1 MHFRKKPVMVQ
12 AWEITPHLFE
22 LAFAQQMPE
31 LLGVTF
37 HVDQSGQYVT
47 MHSELSNASR
57 GELGDWIVRTTAGKL
72 GIYPRAVFEASYD
85 IVPPTLTL
93 EQEIQAKGLTA
104 PRITPDDIERVIER
118 AEYFTAADAFR
129 FGWLTADHQ
138 DRDTREMVGRVAN
151 SLQTSS
157 YSSSSSNI
165 DIHADTPQSLK
176 LLTICVLTLRNGFTV
191 VGTSACASPEN
202 FDAAV
207 GRKAARNN
215 AVQHIWPLE
224 GYLLKQRLYMGEQ
237 FAIAGGISEEKRAEL
252 QALDDAHRIERI
264 AKTCHEINRAYC
276 ASLGDL
282 SQPAWEDA
290 PQWQRDSAV
299 NGVKFHLANPAAGP
313 DASHNAWLEEKRAAG
328 WSYGPAK
335 NPELLQHP
343 CFVPY
348 EELPREQQAKD
359 YLFRATVH
367 QFAQP

>member
-47 MHSELSNASR
+47 MHSELSNVSR

-104 PRITPDDIERVIER
+104 PRITPADIERVIER
-118 AEYFTAADAFR
+118 ADYFTAADAFR
-129 FGWLTADHQ
+129 FGWLTEDHASCEV
-138 DRDTREMVGRVAN
+138 REMVGRVGN
-151 SLQTSS
+151 SLQVRS
-157 YSSSSSNI
+157 YSGACGDVDAN
-165 DIHADTPQSLK
+165 ADTPQSLK
-176 LLTICVLTLRNGFTV
+176 LLTFCVLTLRNGFTV
-191 VGTSACASPEN
+191 VGKSACASPEN
-202 FDAAV
+202 FNAEL
-207 GRKAARNN
+207 GRKIARTD
-215 AVQHIWPLE
+215 AVNQIWPLE
-224 GYLLKQRLYMGEQ
+224 GYLLKQKLFMGPHLSHLVDTDNRTVE
-237 FAIAGGISEEKRAEL
+237 F
-252 QALDDAHRIERI
+252 ERI
-264 AKTCHEINRAYC
+264 AKACHEINRAYC

-328 WSYGPAK
+328 WSYGPVK

-348 EELPREQQAKD
+348 EQLPREQQAKD